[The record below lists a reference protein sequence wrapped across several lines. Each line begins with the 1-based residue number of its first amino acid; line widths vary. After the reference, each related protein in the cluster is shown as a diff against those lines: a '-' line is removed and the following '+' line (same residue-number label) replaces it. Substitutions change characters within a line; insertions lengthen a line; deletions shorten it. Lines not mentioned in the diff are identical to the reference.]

1 MSHTINNTSNTTL
14 RLRSWAGR
22 GALGLT
28 AVIALSGTAWAQPAT
43 STPSTMTPAAT
54 AGANANANASGMQ
67 RADSGML
74 RDIAHANLAEIETGK
89 LAMEKAGDAKL
100 KEFAKMMVDDH
111 TKALGEVQQLAQS
124 KNVTLPTEPDL
135 KHKAAMTKLKVMSG
149 GMFDKS
155 YIKNAGVAD
164 HVATEKLLKKTQSS
178 AKDADVKALASKM
191 LPVVQAHL
199 KHAQELDRAT
209 K

>member
-1 MSHTINNTSNTTL
+1 MTHTIHTPTVASN
-14 RLRSWAGR
+14 RVRSWAIA
-22 GALGLT
+22 GALC
-28 AVIALSGTAWAQPAT
+28 LSATIVAPLSAWAQPA
-43 STPSTMTPAAT
+43 AT
-54 AGANANANASGMQ
+54 APATMSSSASSNAAASALP
-67 RADSGML
+67 RADAGML

-89 LAMEKAGDAKL
+89 LAMDKATDPKL

-111 TKALGEVQQLAQS
+111 TKALGDVQQLAQS
-124 KNVTLPTEPDL
+124 KNVTLPTDPDV

-155 YIKNAGVAD
+155 YIKNAGVGD
-164 HVATEKLLKKTQSS
+164 HQSTEKLLKKTQAS
-178 AKDADVKALASKM
+178 AKDADVKALATKM

-199 KHAQELDRAT
+199 KHAQDLNGAT

>member
-1 MSHTINNTSNTTL
+1 MSNAINNISTPTF
-14 RLRSWAGR
+14 RLRSLAGR

-28 AVIALSGTAWAQPAT
+28 AIIALSGTAWAQPAT
-43 STPSTMTPAAT
+43 STSSTMAPATSASAT
-54 AGANANANASGMQ
+54 ASGMQ

-89 LAMEKAGDAKL
+89 LAMDKAGDAKL
-100 KEFAKMMVDDH
+100 KEFARMMVDDH

-155 YIKNAGVAD
+155 YIKNAGVGD
-164 HVATEKLLKKTQSS
+164 HVATEKLLKKTQTG
-178 AKDADVKALASKM
+178 AKDADVKALAAKM

-199 KHAQELDRAT
+199 KHARELDRAT